1 VIKTLEQKR
10 EHYWMLRKKAKQEAQ
25 FIVATYYEG
34 IIEGLNEAIRVWTN
48 ERI

>member
-1 VIKTLEQKR
+1 MIKTLEQKR

-34 IIEGLNEAIRVWTN
+34 IIEGLNEAIRLM
-48 ERI
+48 EEEK